1 MKRIFSCSEVVIV
14 GKTVDNVSVDPS
26 SDFLAPLWYE
36 EDHNQLCLP
45 RTISQTTTVKP
56 IQIPFNLP
64 KKGGGFV
71 GDKNGKLT
79 IFGNTFELKRQQKLP
94 KNGSFEFS
102 RKNSNFHSKVVNSN
116 YHFIKNQTKNSKNN
130 TFFIKEKPQIKG

>member
-1 MKRIFSCSEVVIV
+1 MKRTFSCSEVVIV

-64 KKGGGFV
+64 KKKGGGFV

-79 IFGNTFELKRQQKLP
+79 IFGNTFE
-94 KNGSFEFS
+94 
-102 RKNSNFHSKVVNSN
+102 
-116 YHFIKNQTKNSKNN
+116 
-130 TFFIKEKPQIKG
+130 

>member
-1 MKRIFSCSEVVIV
+1 MKRTFSCSEVVIV

-64 KKGGGFV
+64 KKRRRICLGQ
-71 GDKNGKLT
+71 
-79 IFGNTFELKRQQKLP
+79 KRKID
-94 KNGSFEFS
+94 
-102 RKNSNFHSKVVNSN
+102 
-116 YHFIKNQTKNSKNN
+116 HFWKHI
-130 TFFIKEKPQIKG
+130 